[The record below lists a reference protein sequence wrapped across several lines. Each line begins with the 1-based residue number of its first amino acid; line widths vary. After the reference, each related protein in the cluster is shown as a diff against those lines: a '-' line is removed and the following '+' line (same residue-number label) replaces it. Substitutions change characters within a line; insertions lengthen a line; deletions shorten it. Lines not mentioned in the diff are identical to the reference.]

1 MYINGKYFLSCEQ
14 NGEGTC
20 NVGTPETWY
29 QARDKASTITAIE
42 VPIYPETGLQITD
55 QPRPPLMRWDNKGR
69 VWGGN

>member
-14 NGEGTC
+14 NGEGNC